1 MNKQMI
7 KQTKP
12 PKQTKKPKTTTK
24 PPKQTTSEENEQAT
38 KN

>member
-12 PKQTKKPKTTTK
+12 PKQTHKPKTTTK